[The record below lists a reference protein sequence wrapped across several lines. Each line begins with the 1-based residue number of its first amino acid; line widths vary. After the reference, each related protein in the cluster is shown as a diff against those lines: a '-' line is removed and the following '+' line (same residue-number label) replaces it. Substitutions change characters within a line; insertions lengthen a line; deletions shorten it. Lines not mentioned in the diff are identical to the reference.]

1 MYKSSFFISWWV
13 FLVLFLLLAGC
24 TEPMRNDQ
32 LEHVA
37 KDWAL
42 VVRASQLIPV
52 YPLTEDLQPGDVLLV
67 STPIEEQAAVYK
79 QKGFLPLDQH
89 LKRLYSEDYPE
100 FYNLRYGITKVPIPP
115 ANWQNNG
122 ADGKHNWEIA
132 PYAAFPSYQF
142 SVRTGSGLNLAIP
155 IQGVPFALGLM
166 NSGSAS
172 GTVTIA
178 DAHTYG
184 LDNVCMEKLVRTWGS
199 KSRRLLCNYEPQNE
213 QYHYLRVICRV
224 YVTGKVNVTVNND
237 EAQAAQAA
245 AGADRPIALMG
256 VEKGSTQEN
265 YSTAIERINQ
275 FAATQIPGVNIKVA
289 TATSRLVTLTEE
301 FERPLVI
308 GYIGFD
314 MPILKGGRLGAPIST
329 LAQLTSQRTVKTS
342 WSGDNVYRLAAL
354 SHMYTALIT
363 ISGDE
368 ADSVREKLDKLT
380 KVLPDRY
387 PFSLYE
393 FEDESLNLINSND
406 EITIGAKINAD
417 NFQSVVDYLGCAQTT
432 IETLESYLPN
442 APHETD
448 QEKKAVLQL
457 EGELR
462 STRAALSDVGNS
474 LNSEPALI
482 EAIDFVFLSN

>member
-1 MYKSSFFISWWV
+1 MYKSSLFISWRV
-13 FLVLFLLLAGC
+13 FVVLFLLLAGC
-24 TEPMRNDQ
+24 TEPLRNDQ

-67 STPIEEQAAVYK
+67 STPIEEQAAIYK

-89 LKRLYSEDYPE
+89 LKRIYSKDYAE
-100 FYNLRYGITKVPIPP
+100 FYNLRYGISKDTIPP

-122 ADGKHNWEIA
+122 TDGSHNWEIA

-178 DAHTYG
+178 DAHTFG
-184 LDNVCMEKLVRTWGS
+184 LDNVCMEKLVRDWGREHR
-199 KSRRLLCNYEPQNE
+199 KLLSNYEPQNE

-308 GYIGFD
+308 GYVGFD

-329 LAQLTSQRTVKTS
+329 LAQLTGRRMVTTS

-354 SHMYTALIT
+354 SHMYEALKMIK
-363 ISGDE
+363 GAE
-368 ADSVREKLDKLT
+368 ADGVRKKLDELVS
-380 KVLPDRY
+380 VLPDRF

-393 FEDESLNLINSND
+393 YESQTQIQSND
-406 EITIGAKINAD
+406 EITIGAEIHAD
-417 NFQSVVDYLGCAQTT
+417 SFQSVVDFLGYAQTT

-442 APHETD
+442 APRETEQD
-448 QEKKAVLQL
+448 RKAVLQL
-457 EGELR
+457 EGEIR
-462 STRAALSDVGNS
+462 SARAALSDVGNS

>member
-1 MYKSSFFISWWV
+1 
-13 FLVLFLLLAGC
+13 
-24 TEPMRNDQ
+24 
-32 LEHVA
+32 
-37 KDWAL
+37 
-42 VVRASQLIPV
+42 
-52 YPLTEDLQPGDVLLV
+52 
-67 STPIEEQAAVYK
+67 
-79 QKGFLPLDQH
+79 
-89 LKRLYSEDYPE
+89 
-100 FYNLRYGITKVPIPP
+100 LRYGISKDTIPP
-115 ANWQNNG
+115 ANCQNNG
-122 ADGKHNWEIA
+122 TDGSHNWKIA

-178 DAHTYG
+178 DAHTFG
-184 LDNVCMEKLVRTWGS
+184 LDNVCMEKLVRDWAREHR
-199 KSRRLLCNYEPQNE
+199 KLLSNYEPQGE
-213 QYHYLRVICRV
+213 QHHYLRVICRV

-237 EAQAAQAA
+237 EAQSAQAA
-245 AGADRPIALMG
+245 AGADRPITLMG

-265 YSTAIERINQ
+265 YSTAIESINQ

-308 GYIGFD
+308 GYVGFD

-329 LAQLTSQRTVKTS
+329 LAQLTGRRMVTTS

-354 SHMYTALIT
+354 SHMYEALKMIR
-363 ISGDE
+363 GAE
-368 ADSVREKLDKLT
+368 ADSVRKKLDELVI
-380 KVLPDRY
+380 VLPDRF

-393 FEDESLNLINSND
+393 YESQTQIQSND
-406 EITIGAKINAD
+406 EITIGAEIEANS
-417 NFQSVVDYLGCAQTT
+417 FQSVVDFLGYAQTT

-442 APHETD
+442 APRETEQD
-448 QEKKAVLQL
+448 RKAALQL
-457 EGELR
+457 EGEIR
-462 STRAALSDVGNS
+462 SARAVLSDVGNS

>member
-1 MYKSSFFISWWV
+1 MYKNSLFVNLWV
-13 FLVLFLLLAGC
+13 FMVLFLLFSGC
-24 TEPMRNDQ
+24 TSPLRNEQ
-32 LEHVA
+32 LEQVA

-67 STPIEEQAAVYK
+67 STPIEEQAAIYK

-89 LKRLYSEDYPE
+89 LVRMYSKDYVE
-100 FYNLRYGITKVPIPP
+100 FYNSRYGITKDIIPP
-115 ANWQNNG
+115 ANWQNKTANG
-122 ADGKHNWEIA
+122 NHNWELA
-132 PYAAFPSYQF
+132 PCAAFPSYQF

-155 IQGVPFALGLM
+155 IRGVPFALGLM

-178 DAHTYG
+178 DAHTFG
-184 LDNVCMEKLVRTWGS
+184 LDNVCMEKLVRGWERKNRT
-199 KSRRLLCNYEPQNE
+199 LLRNYEPQNK

-237 EAQAAQAA
+237 EAQAARVA
-245 AGADRPIALMG
+245 AGADRPITLMG

-275 FAATQIPGVNIKVA
+275 FAATQIPGANIKVA

-308 GYIGFD
+308 GYVGFD
-314 MPILKGGRLGAPIST
+314 MPILKAGRLGAPIST
-329 LAQLTSQRTVKTS
+329 LAQLTGRRIVAAS

-354 SHMYTALIT
+354 SHMYEALNT

-368 ADSVREKLDKLT
+368 ADSVREKLDRLVS
-380 KVLPDRY
+380 VLPDRY

-393 FEDESLNLINSND
+393 YISPTQINSD
-406 EITIGAKINAD
+406 EEVMIGAKVKVE
-417 NFQSVVDYLGCAQTT
+417 NFQSVVNFLGCAQTT

-442 APHETD
+442 APRETD
-448 QEKKAVLQL
+448 QERKAVLQL

-462 STRAALSDVGNS
+462 SARAALSDVGNR
-474 LNSEPALI
+474 LNRESALV
-482 EAIDFVFLSN
+482 EAIDFVFLGN

>member
-1 MYKSSFFISWWV
+1 MYKNPLFISWWV
-13 FLVLFLLLAGC
+13 FMVLFLLLAGC
-24 TEPMRNDQ
+24 TEPLRNDQ

-42 VVRASQLIPV
+42 VIRASQIIPV

-67 STPIEEQAAVYK
+67 STPIEEQAAIYK

-89 LKRLYSEDYPE
+89 LVRMYSNDYPE
-100 FYNLRYGITKVPIPP
+100 FYNWRYGITKGTIPP

-122 ADGKHNWEIA
+122 ADGSHNWAIA
-132 PYAAFPSYQF
+132 PNAAFPSYQF

-178 DAHTYG
+178 DAHTFG
-184 LDNVCMEKLVRTWGS
+184 LDNVRMDKLVRNWG
-199 KSRRLLCNYEPQNE
+199 KEHRKLLSSYEPQNG
-213 QYHYLRVICRV
+213 QHHYLRVICRV

-237 EAQAAQAA
+237 EAQSAQAA
-245 AGADRPIALMG
+245 AGADRPITLMG
-256 VEKGSTQEN
+256 IEEGKTTEN
-265 YSTAIERINQ
+265 YSTAIESLNQ
-275 FAATQIPGVNIKVA
+275 LAAKQIPGVNIKVA

-308 GYIGFD
+308 GYVGFD

-329 LAQLTSQRTVKTS
+329 LSQLTGQRIVTTS
-342 WSGDNVYRLAAL
+342 WNGDNVYRLAAL
-354 SHMYTALIT
+354 SHMYEALRT

-368 ADSVREKLDKLT
+368 ADSVRKKLDELVI
-380 KVLPDRY
+380 VLPDRF

-393 FEDESLNLINSND
+393 YESQTQIQSND
-406 EITIGAKINAD
+406 EITIGAEIEAD
-417 NFQSVVDYLGCAQTT
+417 SFQSVVDFLGYAQTT

-442 APHETD
+442 ATRETEQD
-448 QEKKAVLQL
+448 RKAVLQL
-457 EGELR
+457 EGEIR
-462 STRAALSDVGNS
+462 SARAALIEVGDR